1 MRDIRIIIAD
11 DDPGMRLVMHK
22 IVDRAEGYVLLGE
35 ASDGNELLALYD
47 RENPD
52 VVFLDV
58 EMPGMSGL
66 ECAQAIQD
74 RNPKT
79 ALIFATAHEQY
90 MKDAFEFY
98 AFDFLIKPFKMERAL
113 NTLARIR
120 NLLTTAP
127 ANEPLPVKP
136 AAAGSG
142 SPARL
147 MLKHR
152 EGVSFIDISSILLVQ
167 REERSTVIYCANDQ
181 RYVTAEALGDIEKR
195 LPEDTFFR
203 THKSYIVNINQID
216 TITPYGRW
224 TYVVK
229 LCGTN
234 HDALITHE
242 RFEALQKLFS

>member
-1 MRDIRIIIAD
+1 MRDIRILIAD

-35 ASDGNELLALYD
+35 ASDGRELLALYD

-52 VVFLDV
+52 VVLLDV
-58 EMPGMSGL
+58 EMPGMNGL

-90 MKDAFEFY
+90 MKEAFEFY
-98 AFDFLIKPFKMERAL
+98 AFDYLVKPFKMDRAL
-113 NTLARIR
+113 NSLARIR
-120 NLLTTAP
+120 TLLTTAP
-127 ANEPLPVKP
+127 AGDAAPVKP
-136 AAAGSG
+136 ASDPAG
-142 SPARL
+142 PQRL

-152 EGVSFIDISSILLVQ
+152 EGISFVDINSILLVQ
-167 REERSTVIYCANDQ
+167 REERSTVLYCAGGQ
-181 RYVTAEALGDIEKR
+181 RYVTADSLGDVEKR
-195 LPEDTFFR
+195 LPPEVFFR

-216 TITPYGRW
+216 SISPYGRW
-224 TYVVK
+224 TYIVK
-229 LCGTN
+229 LCGTQ

-242 RFEALQKLFS
+242 RFEELQKLFA